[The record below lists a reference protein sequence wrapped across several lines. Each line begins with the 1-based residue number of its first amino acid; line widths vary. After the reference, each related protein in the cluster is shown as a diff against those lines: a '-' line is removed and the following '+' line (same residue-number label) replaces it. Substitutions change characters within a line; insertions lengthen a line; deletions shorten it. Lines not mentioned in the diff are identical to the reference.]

1 MSPFGVCPGYAMKIW
16 GMIWR
21 EIAFRKLNFG
31 LALFS
36 VSAAVACLVGTL
48 TLLQADERRTDRL
61 LAEKEAEVAK
71 AGAGLEDA
79 IRRITKGLGFNVIIL
94 PEDQN
99 LNEMHLEGSLSKQM
113 PEEYVHRLAKSKIVT
128 VNHLLP
134 TVMKKLTWPETGL
147 SVVLYGIRGEVPL
160 QHRDLKKPLLDT
172 VPEGTMNIGHHVSQ
186 KLGLREGD
194 ETVLLDQK
202 FSVGKVHG
210 ERGNIDDGTVW
221 INLAKAQELL
231 GMQNLI
237 HAIQALECHCAGDR
251 ISQIRA
257 EIAGILPGTQVVER
271 GPPALARAEARD
283 RARQSAEDALARAVA
298 SRRELRGQREAFA
311 AVLAPLIWVGA
322 AVWIGFLMLGNVRER
337 RAEIGI
343 LRAIG
348 FRSSQILLLFLGK
361 AVLFGIVGTVLGF
374 VAGALAGASLGEMPV
389 GLAWLQDPEAP
400 VHFGLA
406 LSLAVALSVFA
417 GWIPAL
423 SAARQDPALV
433 LQEV

>member
-94 PEDQN
+94 PEDQE
-99 LNEMHLEGSLSKQM
+99 LNEMPLEGSRSKQV
-113 PEEYVHRLAKSKIVT
+113 PEEYAHRLAESRRVT

-160 QHRDLKKPLLDT
+160 QHRDPKKPLLDT

-186 KLGLREGD
+186 KLGLRQGD

-311 AVLAPLIWVGA
+311 AVLAPLICVGA

>member
-1 MSPFGVCPGYAMKIW
+1 MKIW

-160 QHRDLKKPLLDT
+160 QHRDPKKPLLDT

-311 AVLAPLIWVGA
+311 AVLAPLICVGA

-374 VAGALAGASLGEMPV
+374 VAGALAGASLGEMPA
-389 GLAWLQDPEAP
+389 GLASLRDPEAP

>member
-311 AVLAPLIWVGA
+311 AVLAPLICVGA

-374 VAGALAGASLGEMPV
+374 VAGALAGASLGEMPA
-389 GLAWLQDPEAP
+389 GLASLRDPEAP

-423 SAARQDPALV
+423 LAARQDPALV

>member
-1 MSPFGVCPGYAMKIW
+1 MKIW

-48 TLLQADERRTDRL
+48 TLLQADERRTDHL
-61 LAEKEAEVAK
+61 LTEKEAEVAK

-94 PEDQN
+94 PEDQD

-160 QHRDLKKPLLDT
+160 QHRDPKKPLLDT

-311 AVLAPLIWVGA
+311 AVLAPLICVGA

>member
-1 MSPFGVCPGYAMKIW
+1 MKIW
-16 GMIWR
+16 GMMWR

-36 VSAAVACLVGTL
+36 VSTAVACLVGTL
-48 TLLQADERRTDRL
+48 TLLRADELRTDRL
-61 LAEKEAEVAK
+61 LAKKEAEVAK

-94 PEDQN
+94 PEDQD
-99 LNEMHLEGSLSKQM
+99 LNEMHLEGSLSKRM

-147 SVVLYGIRGEVPL
+147 SVVLYGTRGEVPI
-160 QHRDLKKPLLDT
+160 QHRDPKKPLLDT
-172 VPEGTMNIGHHVSQ
+172 VPEGTMIIGHHVSQ

-194 ETVLLDQK
+194 ETTLLGHK
-202 FSVGKVHG
+202 FSVGKIHG

-231 GMQNLI
+231 GMRNLI

-257 EIAGILPGTQVVER
+257 EIAGILPGTQVIER

-283 RARQSAEDALARAVA
+283 QARQSAEDALARAVA
-298 SRRELRGQREAFA
+298 NRRELRGQREAFA

-361 AVLFGIVGTVLGF
+361 AFLFGILGTLLGF
-374 VAGALAGASLGEMPV
+374 VVGALAVASLGEMPA
-389 GLAWLQDPEAP
+389 GWELLRNPEAP
-400 VHFGLA
+400 IHFGLA
-406 LSLAVALSVFA
+406 LGLAVALSVFA
-417 GWIPAL
+417 SWIPAL

-433 LQEV
+433 LQEE

>member
-1 MSPFGVCPGYAMKIW
+1 
-16 GMIWR
+16 MIWR

-186 KLGLREGD
+186 KLGLRQGD

-257 EIAGILPGTQVVER
+257 EIAGILPGT
-271 GPPALARAEARD
+271 
-283 RARQSAEDALARAVA
+283 
-298 SRRELRGQREAFA
+298 
-311 AVLAPLIWVGA
+311 
-322 AVWIGFLMLGNVRER
+322 
-337 RAEIGI
+337 
-343 LRAIG
+343 
-348 FRSSQILLLFLGK
+348 
-361 AVLFGIVGTVLGF
+361 
-374 VAGALAGASLGEMPV
+374 
-389 GLAWLQDPEAP
+389 
-400 VHFGLA
+400 
-406 LSLAVALSVFA
+406 
-417 GWIPAL
+417 
-423 SAARQDPALV
+423 
-433 LQEV
+433 

>member
-186 KLGLREGD
+186 KLGLRQGD

-311 AVLAPLIWVGA
+311 AVLAPLICVGA